1 MQDNELIKDI
11 MNIIK
16 IGIVENVAKNIL
28 YIIGRKSPLKEL
40 NPEYT
45 DTVNNYV

>member
-16 IGIVENVAKNIL
+16 AGMVENVAKNVL
-28 YIIGRKSPLKEL
+28 YIIGRQSPLREQ
-40 NPEYT
+40 NP
-45 DTVNNYV
+45 